1 MPRLWAATTDIRP
14 MKVSEKKLNVAIVN
28 STRRMSGST
37 CATRNPATSRP
48 TRRPSGGTSWPGM
61 STMRTATMAKRYV
74 SALTKKTAAGPN
86 TRVGPSWAKATRPTK
101 LGDLVRVNANAVSTT
116 FCIHVPTLESSAP
129 VHTIRKLR
137 WASAA
142 RTVPGANG
150 TSPSR
155 KASVASSGTCSC
167 GRRKEGR
174 AMSPSFLLVLE
185 RLQHLDAR
193 GAPCRPCGGEQHDD
207 DGDGAVDADGADVE
221 SQWIAEPD
229 DDGDDEM
236 EGDVHADAADCPEHG
251 ADQADDAGFGHDHP
265 RELRRPHSHGR
276 EEPELAPALH
286 ADEQQGRQHGDERDQ
301 QQPALEGP
309 EGGELLADVA
319 R

>member
-1 MPRLWAATTDIRP
+1 MAAFDGCAPRANHASTNDSSICSVWAHTSSRLRLTASARTPPTD
-14 MKVSEKKLNVAIVN
+14 A
-28 STRRMSGST
+28 
-37 CATRNPATSRP
+37 
-48 TRRPSGGTSWPGM
+48 
-61 STMRTATMAKRYV
+61 
-74 SALTKKTAAGPN
+74 N

-174 AMSPSFLLVLE
+174 AMSPPFLLVLE

-265 RELRRPHSHGR
+265 RELRRPHSH
-276 EEPELAPALH
+276 
-286 ADEQQGRQHGDERDQ
+286 
-301 QQPALEGP
+301 
-309 EGGELLADVA
+309 
-319 R
+319 